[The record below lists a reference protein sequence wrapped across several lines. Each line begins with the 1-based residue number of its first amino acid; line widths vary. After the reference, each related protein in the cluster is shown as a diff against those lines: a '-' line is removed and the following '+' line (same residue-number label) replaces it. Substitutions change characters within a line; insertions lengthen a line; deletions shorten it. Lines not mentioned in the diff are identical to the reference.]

1 MGMLRVLSRSGDD
14 KYSWSTAGVEVGD
27 PEALA
32 AVREAERIFEEQR
45 SHGHTRALTE
55 GQSASSK
62 ISRAA
67 ATSAIS
73 KITEKGTTSFIA
85 ACPA

>member
-45 SHGHTRALTE
+45 NHG
-55 GQSASSK
+55 
-62 ISRAA
+62 
-67 ATSAIS
+67 ATAIRV
-73 KITEKGTTSFIA
+73 TPDR
-85 ACPA
+85 PAERLDHFDPLAEQIVMIPRVVGG